1 MQEVEL
7 PSILVDGEAPYHT
20 DVRAGYRQAQRLL
33 ESKRRFTA
41 VICGNDLMAI
51 GAMRAFREQG
61 RRIPED
67 VSVMGFDGI
76 TLGSYLSPSLTTMA
90 VDAKAFGEKAFEL
103 LYTSMTQDKVE
114 VYQSELTLW
123 ENESTGPCP

>member
-1 MQEVEL
+1 M
-7 PSILVDGEAPYHT
+7 
-20 DVRAGYRQAQRLL
+20 
-33 ESKRRFTA
+33 
-41 VICGNDLMAI
+41 ICGNDLMAI

-103 LYTSMTQDKVE
+103 LYTSMTQNKVE